1 MLTNVNM
8 KGKKQNKTTNRS
20 EQLAVKW
27 NLWGFGVPMLW
38 KDVIFFFLLGL
49 LKYSSKNVKDFFD
62 MIDLV
67 SVPQGCLVVCETR
80 DSSENEHVV
89 V

>member
-1 MLTNVNM
+1 M
-8 KGKKQNKTTNRS
+8 KGY
-20 EQLAVKW
+20 
-27 NLWGFGVPMLW
+27 
-38 KDVIFFFLLGL
+38 DFFFLLGL